1 MENKIKIN
9 YNGAK
14 KNIVIMVTRI
24 DKKKSQIFYE
34 DYAHWKKRLKLRYK
48 RDGSIENAVKKWT
61 CNCQSYKKQ
70 IILEVIMY
78 IIQIQIICTL
88 SVHHSSCPIN
98 TVIH

>member
-34 DYAHWKKRLKLRYK
+34 DYAHWKK
-48 RDGSIENAVKKWT
+48 
-61 CNCQSYKKQ
+61 
-70 IILEVIMY
+70 
-78 IIQIQIICTL
+78 
-88 SVHHSSCPIN
+88 
-98 TVIH
+98 